1 MGLRS
6 IMLWFKLET
15 IVKGFREADGVMS
28 AEHDFATNFEYLA
41 NEMIK
46 IRKENNVKLPD
57 YWLHPKSRLRKEL
70 NP

>member
-46 IRKENNVKLPD
+46 KRK
-57 YWLHPKSRLRKEL
+57 
-70 NP
+70 